1 VLGNLTKAF
10 SVALLLFASS
20 VNANYIYEA
29 NQSLFDLTNQTGTT
43 NMASGDDQVS
53 GAFNLDFTFTFYGED
68 FTSARMATNGCLH
81 FKTTGSYCN
90 DYTPDPLPEI
100 TYTLYPFW
108 TDLIRDNGSKVLAKN
123 FTDKTVFG
131 WYNLREYN
139 RSNTD
144 NSFEVIL
151 WNSNDTFEY
160 RYGGLNIINHDVLIG
175 EQGAADETYTYLFYD
190 QCGKGTTNVSGTC
203 VNATWNNSSFN
214 TLLENGGSLY
224 GVGTGNGIDCS
235 NPLNNSSCTGYDAAY
250 LTQQCGLNSLH
261 STSCPLYWE
270 AYDDLQCDLDPQYA
284 PFCAGYTQEAS
295 VAYYIEDEFDY
306 GYEEETNYGYQE
318 EEFYYDDYIE
328 EELYE
333 EYVTFFEEDQY
344 EELFFEVPEEFEVF
358 AFEEELF
365 EEEIFITI
373 DEEYYIPLETMEL
386 NALPLILEEEYID
399 FVADVFEQDTPD
411 IIFLEETLMFEEF
424 ERREII
430 IEEEYMEEEPVEYLE
445 FETIEE
451 LEEWFEE
458 EEIEEE
464 IEEEVE
470 EIEEEVEETRVAEE
484 EKSGITTQMLSVVA
498 STIQTATNSMSGTTS
513 GTSIHATGNTK
524 ASGGSVAGNTT
535 ATAVS
540 SSVTG
545 GQSMSNSPSISAQV
559 VSSVVQT
566 QQVLNSFNADS
577 SVSNTM
583 STQNTAVGNTDSGN
597 NTAVGST
604 TTTTTETTTNT
615 SVASTASGNNN
626 TAVGNTG
633 GDENAAVGNT
643 SGPQNT
649 AVAFDNNMQDQQ
661 EQLEQQQEETGEYAD
676 STQLVAYMGTVP
688 GFDAY
693 RQIAMPQA
701 SAWYEPKDIYMSAL
715 MPDNNQA
722 FFGMYSDSLNG
733 LKALQDLQPNL

>member
-1 VLGNLTKAF
+1 MLGNLTKAF

-131 WYNLREYN
+131 WYDLREYN
-139 RSNTD
+139 RSGSD

-151 WNSNDTFEY
+151 WNSNDTFEF
-160 RYGGLNIINHDVLIG
+160 RYGGLDIINHDVLIG
-175 EQGAADETYTYLFYD
+175 EQGTSSELYTYYYHD
-190 QCGKGTTNVSGTC
+190 QCGKGTTNSSSCVSQ
-203 VNATWNNSSFN
+203 TWNASTMN
-214 TLLENGGSLY
+214 TTLENGGSLY
-224 GVGTGNGIDCS
+224 GLGSGNALDCS
-235 NPLNNSSCTGYDAAY
+235 SPLNNSACVGYDAAY
-250 LTQQCGLNSLH
+250 LTQQCGLDSLH

-284 PFCAGYTQEAS
+284 PFCAGYAQEAS

-306 GYEEETNYGYQE
+306 GYEEETNYGYHE

-464 IEEEVE
+464 IEEEAE

-498 STIQTATNSMSGTTS
+498 STIQTATSSVSGTTS

-535 ATAVS
+535 ATAVT

-566 QQVLNSFNADS
+566 QQVLNSFSTDS
-577 SVSNTM
+577 SVTNTVG
-583 STQNTAVGNTDSGN
+583 TQNTAVGNTDSGSN
-597 NTAVGST
+597 VAVGST

-615 SVASTASGNNN
+615 SVASNTSGNNN
-626 TAVGNTG
+626 TAIGNTG

-649 AVAFDNNMQDQQ
+649 AVVFENNMQDQQ

>member
-1 VLGNLTKAF
+1 MFKKIASILILLGASLTA
-10 SVALLLFASS
+10 
-20 VNANYIYEA
+20 NANYIYEA
-29 NQSLFDLTNQTGTT
+29 NQSLFDLTSQTGTT

-81 FKTTGSYCN
+81 FGSSGSYCN

-123 FTDKTVFG
+123 FTDKSVFG

-151 WNSNDTFEY
+151 WKSNDTFEF

-175 EQGAADETYTYLFYD
+175 EQGKSDELYTYYYHD
-190 QCGKGTTNVSGTC
+190 QCGKGTTNSSSC
-203 VNATWNNSSFN
+203 VNQTWNASTMN
-214 TLLENGGSLY
+214 TTLENGGSLY
-224 GVGTGNGIDCS
+224 GLGTGNSIDCS
-235 NPLNNSSCTGYDAAY
+235 NPLNNTSCVGYDAAY
-250 LTQQCGLNSLH
+250 LAQQCGLDSLH

-284 PFCAGYTQEAS
+284 PFCAGYTQEQS
-295 VAYYIEDEFDY
+295 VAYYVEDDFDY
-306 GYEEETNYGYQE
+306 GYEEEYDYGYE
-318 EEFYYDDYIE
+318 EEFYYDDYIAE
-328 EELYE
+328 EIYE
-333 EYVTFFEEDQY
+333 EYVTFFEEEQY

-358 AFEEELF
+358 VFEEEQY
-365 EEEIFITI
+365 EEILTVIE
-373 DEEYYIPLETMEL
+373 EEYYIPLESIEVEEL
-386 NALPLILEEEYID
+386 PILLEEEYID
-399 FVADVFEQDTPD
+399 FVVDIFEQDTPD
-411 IIFLEETLMFEEF
+411 PIFLEEVLFEEF

-458 EEIEEE
+458 EEEIEEE

-470 EIEEEVEETRVAEE
+470 EIEEEAEETRVAEE
-484 EKSGITTQMLSVVA
+484 EKGGITSQMLSVVA
-498 STIQTATNSMSGTTS
+498 STVEVATNSVSGTTA

-524 ASGGSVAGNTT
+524 ASGGSVGVGTT
-535 ATAVS
+535 STAVA

-566 QQVLNSFNADS
+566 QQVLNSFTADS

-583 STQNTAVGNTDSGN
+583 STQNTAVGNTGGDE
-597 NTAVGST
+597 NTAVG
-604 TTTTTETTTNT
+604 E
-615 SVASTASGNNN
+615 
-626 TAVGNTG
+626 
-633 GDENAAVGNT
+633 T

-649 AVAFDNNMQDQQ
+649 AVAFENNMQDQQ